1 MPSESLLHHKVAFRP
16 SRNIQYGAF
25 PPQRQWY
32 KSVWVVWNLLTL
44 QIFQWFEWK
53 ESLVS
58 VTSWTNVLSCLKSVS
73 LLAVW
78 AENQLMLENIRMWD
92 SDTKLI
98 MYTTEMEQ
106 IIQRWSLLSGTSAY
120 HFPSV
125 NNLLLETPALAGEL
139 EAEMLVLPLPDGLIL
154 CQVLPASC
162 HFFLFLLILSFASKG
177 SLRFFL
183 FPKSFPF
190 V

>member
-1 MPSESLLHHKVAFRP
+1 MSRENLLHHKVAFRP

-25 PPQRQWY
+25 PPRRQWY
-32 KSVWVVWNLLTL
+32 KS
-44 QIFQWFEWK
+44 
-53 ESLVS
+53 SLGS
-58 VTSWTNVLSCLKSVS
+58 VKSVNLADFPVIWVKRVIGVS
-73 LLAVW
+73 HLMDKCPQLLESVNLLAVW

-125 NNLLLETPALAGEL
+125 NNLLLETPALAREL